1 MPNSYHFE
9 IFNPFRVSYVKSHLV
24 NIQQGTTMKN
34 SRNQENA
41 KAMQTELDEYDFL
54 LFREPTD
61 QLLLGLCMG
70 LTSGL
75 AEIEFQAAAEEEQ
88 LEREWQLRERFL
100 QAQTDYY
107 DNLEEETP
115 KRAA

>member
-1 MPNSYHFE
+1 
-9 IFNPFRVSYVKSHLV
+9 
-24 NIQQGTTMKN
+24 
-34 SRNQENA
+34 
-41 KAMQTELDEYDFL
+41 
-54 LFREPTD
+54 
-61 QLLLGLCMG
+61 MG

-75 AEIEFQAAAEEEQ
+75 AEIEFQAAEEEEQ

>member
-1 MPNSYHFE
+1 
-9 IFNPFRVSYVKSHLV
+9 
-24 NIQQGTTMKN
+24 MKN

-54 LFREPTD
+54 LLREPTD

-70 LTSGL
+70 QTSEM

>member
-1 MPNSYHFE
+1 
-9 IFNPFRVSYVKSHLV
+9 
-24 NIQQGTTMKN
+24 MKN

-75 AEIEFQAAAEEEQ
+75 AEIEFQAGEEEEQ

>member
-1 MPNSYHFE
+1 
-9 IFNPFRVSYVKSHLV
+9 
-24 NIQQGTTMKN
+24 
-34 SRNQENA
+34 
-41 KAMQTELDEYDFL
+41 MQTELDEYDFF
-54 LFREPTD
+54 LFRERTD
-61 QLLLGLCMG
+61 HLLLGLCMG
-70 LTSGL
+70 LTSEM

>member
-1 MPNSYHFE
+1 MPVPLVCSRTHKE
-9 IFNPFRVSYVKSHLV
+9 HSH
-24 NIQQGTTMKN
+24 GTNHLK
-34 SRNQENA
+34 EA
-41 KAMQTELDEYDFL
+41 A
-54 LFREPTD
+54 D

-75 AEIEFQAAAEEEQ
+75 AEIEFQAAEEEEQ

>member
-1 MPNSYHFE
+1 
-9 IFNPFRVSYVKSHLV
+9 
-24 NIQQGTTMKN
+24 MKN

-41 KAMQTELDEYDFL
+41 KAMQTELDEYDAL
-54 LFREPTD
+54 LLKEAAD
-61 QLLLGLCMG
+61 QILLGLSMG
-70 LTSGL
+70 LTSEM
-75 AEIEFQAAAEEEQ
+75 AEIEFQAAEEEEQ